1 MMKREQLSP
10 HYTTSITEIPAVCT

>member
-1 MMKREQLSP
+1 MKREQLSP